1 MTAVCHGCTAI
12 DEVLLSWT
20 YIHHSSD
27 SLHEV
32 IHSLTSF
39 RHGRKSFT
47 IRIKLRFAEYLRN
60 DGVIVLTSENR
71 VYVYGEAV
79 HEIIK
84 SDYDAIDCGENTE
97 LFKALAAMMD
107 GPECTEQYLMPTA
120 NLYILK
126 RGKIKQLAAKGEL
139 LHNDVIVKCGGVF
152 SSLRKAAAEEIVEYF
167 KNKEL

>member
-1 MTAVCHGCTAI
+1 MTFTTPCFVRV
-12 DEVLLSWT
+12 ENP
-20 YIHHSSD
+20 
-27 SLHEV
+27 EK
-32 IHSLTSF
+32 
-39 RHGRKSFT
+39 RKEL
-47 IRIKLRFAEYLRN
+47 IEWLKWIGYRLEYLRN

-97 LFKALAAMMD
+97 LFKALAAMTD

>member
-1 MTAVCHGCTAI
+1 MTFTTPCFVRV
-12 DEVLLSWT
+12 ENP
-20 YIHHSSD
+20 
-27 SLHEV
+27 EK
-32 IHSLTSF
+32 
-39 RHGRKSFT
+39 RKEL
-47 IRIKLRFAEYLRN
+47 IEWLEWIGYRLEYLRN

-107 GPECTEQYLMPTA
+107 GPECTEQYLMATA
-120 NLYILK
+120 NLYVLK
-126 RGKIKQLAAKGEL
+126 RGKVKQLAAKGEL
-139 LHNDVIVKCGGVF
+139 LHSDVIVKCGGVF
-152 SSLRKAAAEEIVEYF
+152 SSLRKATAEEIVEYF